1 MLNSTSYRNSLAI
14 LHNIVLCTIM
24 ATESALEFESSRV
37 NSSSFLLVK
46 DHSHIA
52 STEKYI
58 NFTPLAKLK
67 VSWNFLLLTL
77 SFCCIPHHRQFYLF
91 IYLFQFI

>member
-1 MLNSTSYRNSLAI
+1 
-14 LHNIVLCTIM
+14 M
-24 ATESALEFESSRV
+24 ATKSALEFESSRV
-37 NSSSFLLVK
+37 NSSSFLLVR
-46 DHSHIA
+46 DHSHTT

-77 SFCCIPHHRQFYLF
+77 SFCGIPHHRQDDKKERK
-91 IYLFQFI
+91 